1 MEETNRWCFFE
12 YDIERDFIVFSE
24 NEFLEEL
31 SGLVIGNCKEK
42 LAEQLHMEKRDFHKL
57 YRFLKSQQETFEF
70 NLKEQG
76 VWYRAKASIVGER
89 QGEYKKI
96 GCITDITKEKEE
108 KEILR
113 KKEKLDTLTGFYN
126 TRNVWR
132 KINHY
137 LEHEGKLGQH
147 VMLLVDIDKMK
158 DINEELGYLFG
169 DTVLSNIS
177 EAIRKIMNPGD
188 IVGRIGGD
196 DFVLFFANVSGR
208 EEVLHRIESLKKSLH
223 GIYVGEKTKYVIS
236 CSIGGAAY
244 PEHGATYRELFHHG
258 DIALYCAKEKGL
270 EVFEWYEPDLED
282 KLPKGKKKFY
292 NVYDTNLD
300 VDRKRYVSSQEI
312 TNFAFDIMSTTK
324 DVYSA
329 IRLLL
334 EKIGKKYNAQCVSI
348 YEIAKSEEA
357 LKLTYEWKEQEEYST
372 FTLDKIPYSN
382 LDRLTAYYDEEG
394 IYEASDVNKIKKGL
408 KTFVSSEQVTS
419 MLQCAF
425 FEEGE
430 FRGCVSL
437 TYLNNQRTWNCDEKD
452 SFAKVTK
459 IIAFYLLKLRVSE
472 RIQER
477 LEHLKN
483 YDPLTGIS
491 TLYKFKKDAKALLH
505 YQQKKYALIYS
516 DITNFKYVNDTYG
529 YRTGDKILYDLAI
542 MANRDIPKESLF
554 ARVSA
559 DNFICLLPFQDEQ
572 KLEKK
577 VMEFSQQFSQ
587 MQKEKNIIF
596 NLVLITGIYVMES
609 GYEDIS
615 TAIDKANIARKHIK
629 ESSNTACQFYNESM
643 SQKIKKEVEI
653 TNCMEA
659 ALKDGE
665 FVVYLQPKIG
675 LENDT
680 LAGAEALI
688 RWEREKGTLIPPDEF
703 IPLFE
708 KNGFI
713 VQLDFYVYEE
723 VCKKLRYWMD
733 NHISVVPISVNV
745 SRVHLND
752 ESFINKLLELIKKYE
767 IPSNLIE
774 LEITESIFLDNTKVA
789 LSIMRHLRSL
799 GFIVSIDD
807 FGAGYSSLNL
817 LKDMSSDV
825 LKLDKEFFSHGEMQ
839 KEEQIIVSSI
849 INMAKQLNMKVLSE
863 GIETEM
869 QCEFL
874 KEISCDMV
882 QGYFY
887 AKPMPIIEFEKRL
900 TKNKLAGDS
909 L

>member
-1 MEETNRWCFFE
+1 MEETNNWCFFE
-12 YDIERDFIVFSE
+12 YDIERDLIVFSE

-31 SGLVIGNCKEK
+31 SGLVIGNCKET
-42 LAEQLHMEKRDFHKL
+42 LAQQFHMDNREFQKL
-57 YRFLKSQQETFEF
+57 YRFLKSQQESYEF
-70 NLKEQG
+70 YLKEQG
-76 VWYRAKASIVGER
+76 IWYRAKASIVGER
-89 QGEYKKI
+89 KGEYKKI
-96 GCITDITKEKEE
+96 GCITNITKEKEE

-113 KKEKLDTLTGFYN
+113 KREKLDTLTGFYN
-126 TRNVWR
+126 SRNVWR
-132 KINHY
+132 KINRY
-137 LEHEGKLGQH
+137 LEHEGKTGKH
-147 VMLLVDIDKMK
+147 AMLLVDIDKMK

-196 DFVLFFANVSGR
+196 DFVLFFANVSNR
-208 EEVLHRIESLKKSLH
+208 DEVSRRIESLKKSLY
-223 GIYVGEKTKYVIS
+223 GIYVGEKTKYKIS
-236 CSIGGAAY
+236 CSIGGVIY
-244 PEHGATYRELFHHG
+244 PENGETYRELFQCG
-258 DIALYCAKEKGL
+258 DIALYSAKEQGF
-270 EVFEWYEPDLED
+270 EGFEWYVDCLQE
-282 KLPKGKKKFY
+282 KFPKRKKKFY
-292 NVYDTNLD
+292 NIYDAKLD
-300 VDRKRYVSSQEI
+300 VDKKRYVTSQEI

-334 EKIGKKYNAQCVSI
+334 EKIGKEYGAQCVSI
-348 YEIAKSEEA
+348 YEKVRNEQA
-357 LKLTYEWKEQEEYST
+357 LRLTYKWKEQEEFDCYI
-372 FTLDKIPYSN
+372 LDKISYKN
-382 LDRLTAYYDEEG
+382 LDKISTCYDENG
-394 IYEASDVNKIKKGL
+394 IYEASNAELINKGL
-408 KTFVSSEQVTS
+408 KVFISSDKITS
-419 MLQCAF
+419 ILQCAF

-437 TYLNNQRTWNCDEKD
+437 TYLNNQHTWNCDEKD

-483 YDPLTGIS
+483 FDPLTGIS
-491 TLYKFKKDAKALLH
+491 TLYKFKKDARTLLH
-505 YQQKKYALIYS
+505 FNQKKYALIYS

-529 YRTGDKILYDLAI
+529 YRTGDKILYDLAF
-542 MANRDIPKESLF
+542 MVNRDVPADSLF

-559 DNFICLLPFQDEQ
+559 DNFVCLIPFNDEQ
-572 KLEKK
+572 KLANK
-577 VMEFSQQFSQ
+577 VMDFSQKFSQ
-587 MQKEKNIIF
+587 IQKEKNIIF
-596 NLVLITGIYVMES
+596 NLVLITGIYVLES
-609 GYEDIS
+609 GCEDIS

-653 TNCMEA
+653 TNCMED
-659 ALKDGE
+659 ALKNKE

-723 VCKKLRYWMD
+723 VCKKLRFWMD
-733 NHISVVPISVNV
+733 NNISVVPISVNV
-745 SRVHLND
+745 SRVHLNN
-752 ESFINKLLELIKKYE
+752 ETFVEKLLELVEKYQ
-767 IPSNLIE
+767 IPPNLLE
-774 LEITESIFLDNTKVA
+774 LEITESIFLDNTEVA
-789 LSIMRHLRSL
+789 LTIMKHLRSL
-799 GFIVSIDD
+799 GFCVSIDD

-863 GIETEM
+863 GIETKM

-887 AKPMPIIEFEKRL
+887 AKPMPIKEFEQRL
-900 TKNKLAGDS
+900 VAN
-909 L
+909 